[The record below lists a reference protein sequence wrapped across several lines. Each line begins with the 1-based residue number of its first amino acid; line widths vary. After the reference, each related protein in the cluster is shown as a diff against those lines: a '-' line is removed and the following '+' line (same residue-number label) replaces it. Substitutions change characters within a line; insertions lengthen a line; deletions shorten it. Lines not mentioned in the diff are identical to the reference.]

1 MEDNSPGH
9 TPSSVQPVS
18 DTVPASLRSRL
29 QGPYTAHIAAI
40 NTCSKLTWRHP
51 QNKLKSRLKTPKHF
65 QINKICLKKK
75 KIKP

>member
-40 NTCSKLTWRHP
+40 K
-51 QNKLKSRLKTPKHF
+51 KYMLKADMETP
-65 QINKICLKKK
+65 
-75 KIKP
+75 PE